1 MLMTLVKDGKDQSH
15 IDHAPSHLF
24 HSVAFL
30 LFLED
35 KNLPINSLLKTCTA
49 YQKVIFLST
58 NETFKIMI

>member
-1 MLMTLVKDGKDQSH
+1 MLMTLVKDGKNQSH

-49 YQKVIFLST
+49 Y
-58 NETFKIMI
+58 